1 MNTGSSDSA
10 AIGGLS
16 ISGFSSF
23 DFSSVEDVPFVFD
36 DGPNLIVKVERPD
49 VTGGGNSMPSAAFL
63 DNCLAKSDAC
73 HHSKNFNANM
83 LVGSSIFKLPNT
95 LLPSTLGF
103 IILVTPK
110 LLPAVPGFVSVK
122 AAIAL

>member
-1 MNTGSSDSA
+1 MNIGKSDTA

-16 ISGFSSF
+16 ISGLSSF
-23 DFSSVEDVPFVFD
+23 DFSSFD
-36 DGPNLIVKVERPD
+36 DDAFFFDAGPNLIVKVERPD
-49 VTGGGNSMPSAAFL
+49 IIGGGNSMPSAAFL

-83 LVGSSIFKLPNT
+83 LVGSNIFKLPNN

-103 IILVTPK
+103 IMLVTPK
-110 LLPAVPGFVSVK
+110 LLPAVPGFVSAK
-122 AAIAL
+122 AVIAL